1 VASLAWLIPLLPL
14 LAAAVIGAGYIA
26 GWNRGEA
33 GERFTAGVAV
43 GAAAL
48 ALLLLLV
55 IDVIALLQGAP
66 GHVSPGTWL
75 HSGAYR
81 VQASLNLDALGL
93 SLASLVAL
101 IALLTLRFSVNYL
114 HREAGF
120 QRFFMVLSL
129 FMAAMLLIVLAG
141 NALLTFVGWELA
153 GVSSYLLIAY
163 AIDRPVAAVNAGRAF
178 VTNRIGDAGF
188 IVALSLSLFW
198 LNSVEWPDI
207 LACGNDLELLKAGLI
222 VATFLLA
229 ALVKSA
235 QIPFSP
241 WISRALEGPTPSS
254 AVFYGSLMV
263 HAGVYLVIRL
273 APLLEQVPVLMTML
287 VLLGGATAL
296 YGFLAGLVQTDVK
309 SALIFATIGQTGLMF
324 LACGLGWFTFA
335 AWHLAAHAA
344 WRAYQLLGAPAY
356 MHLTEECPARPVP
369 AWLRRQRWLHTAT
382 LQRFWLDNLAD
393 WLLVRPTR
401 MLAQDMQAFDQ
412 QVVNRL
418 VGLPG
423 SASVVSSLA
432 QWEAF
437 RHGRT
442 GRVVGDSGDVSQAGG
457 AIGRLLESIA
467 ALLHWFEEHLVLKGG
482 DVGIFNLVQRIG
494 TVLTRIE
501 VLLSEPR
508 YLILLVVITF
518 IVIL

>member
-1 VASLAWLIPLLPL
+1 MTSLAWLIPALPL
-14 LAAAVIGAGYIA
+14 LAAAGIGLGYIS
-26 GWNRGEA
+26 GRNRGEA
-33 GERFTAGVAV
+33 GEGFTAGLASS
-43 GAAAL
+43 AAAL
-48 ALLLLLV
+48 ALLLLLAT
-55 IDVIALLQGAP
+55 DLLALQQGVP
-66 GHVSPGTWL
+66 GQVSHGIWL
-75 HSGAYR
+75 HSGDYVIR
-81 VQASLNLDALGL
+81 LSFNLDALGL
-93 SLASLVAL
+93 SLATLVAL
-101 IALLTLRFSVNYL
+101 ISLLTLRFSINYL

-120 QRFFMVLSL
+120 QRFFMLLCL
-129 FMAAMLLIVLAG
+129 FMSAMLLIVLAG
-141 NALLTFVGWELA
+141 NAVLTFIGWELA
-153 GVSSYLLIAY
+153 GVSSCLLIAF
-163 AIDRPVAAVNAGRAF
+163 ALDRPVAGVNAGRAF

-188 IVALSLSLFW
+188 ITALSLCLLW
-198 LNSVEWPDI
+198 IHSVEWPDI
-207 LACGNDLELLKAGLI
+207 LARGNDLEMLQVGLI
-222 VATFLLA
+222 AASFLLA

-235 QIPFSP
+235 QLPFTP
-241 WISRALEGPTPSS
+241 WITRALEGPTPSS
-254 AVFYGSLMV
+254 AVFYGALMV

-273 APLLEQVPVLMTML
+273 EPLLQQIPVLMLTL

-344 WRAYQLLGAPAY
+344 WRAYQFLSAPAL
-356 MHLTEECPARPVP
+356 MHLTEGSPSRPVP
-369 AWLRRQRWLHTAT
+369 GWLQHRKWLYTAA

-401 MLAQDMQAFDQ
+401 QLAQDIEAFDQ

-423 SASVVSSLA
+423 SASAVSSLA

-437 RHGRT
+437 HHGRT
-442 GRVVGDSGDVSQAGG
+442 GRVVGDSGDIGHGRG
-457 AIGRLLESIA
+457 AIGHLLETVA
-467 ALLHWFEEHLVLKGG
+467 ALLHWFEEHLVLQGG
-482 DVGIFNLVQRIG
+482 DVGIFTLVQRLG
-494 TVLTRIE
+494 AVLARID

-508 YLILLVVITF
+508 YLILLIVITF